1 MHSNF
6 WSVSHPK
13 RMFSSIP
20 LDLIFFS
27 RHFISRIVRRDSFFL
42 PPFRLSFSSH
52 HALQISPALCLS
64 IQCACFICSVQLLSD
79 EKNYVSQ
86 SMSSFSFYLPF
97 LTILGLRLH
106 VLLVGL
112 AAVAKETPLRTSS
125 ID

>member
-6 WSVSHPK
+6 GRCRIQK

-20 LDLIFFS
+20 LNLIFFTPLY
-27 RHFISRIVRRDSFFL
+27 FTPFVRRDFFFFL
-42 PPFRLSFSSH
+42 L
-52 HALQISPALCLS
+52 LDEISVPTALCKFPEHFVCL
-64 IQCACFICSVQLLSD
+64 IQCACFICSVQLLSV

-86 SMSSFSFYLPF
+86 STSSFSFYLPF
-97 LTILGLRLH
+97 LTIVGLRLH

-112 AAVAKETPLRTSS
+112 ATVANETPLRTSS